1 MKETEE
7 YTINGK
13 IFYDYGLEKFLLLKC
28 PYYPKLSVDLMQF
41 HPIKFQRHFSQKY
54 DPKIHSEQQK
64 IPNSQ
69 SNLEKKRQV
78 EASHFLISNCAIQL

>member
-41 HPIKFQRHFSQKY
+41 HPIKFQRHFSQK
-54 DPKIHSEQQK
+54 QK
-64 IPNSQ
+64 NQ
-69 SNLEKKRQV
+69 S
-78 EASHFLISNCAIQL
+78 